1 MTSEI
6 IDNILKRIN
15 PELVNVLA
23 TQLSGTELNSILL
36 EVFNQKTSA
45 LTPPELLNQY
55 QKNRFV
61 KPADLPVLKMKR
73 MELDILELF
82 ERHSFPAIELSP
94 VAILGSCSVVG
105 PVNQKKV
112 LSALRGTEV
121 IADSTNAIAL
131 HACDLKQRNEVPHSL
146 SPVWMR
152 CCNIQRHLRTQ
163 VMRGKGFR
171 PHFKIGCLVTC
182 GTDSGNFEFE
192 KVALY
197 EHLRAMKH
205 LFSGY
210 FKVEEVSFRLLPR
223 AGYANSADLLSRTAE
238 YLKSED
244 PGIRL
249 SIVEQPANQN
259 QYYKGIQYKVDIRV
273 NGEAYEIGDGGFV
286 DWTQQLLQNKKER
299 MLSTGFGLDLMYR
312 ILSGEL

>member
-1 MTSEI
+1 MASEI
-6 IDNILKRIN
+6 ISNILKRIN

-36 EVFNQKTSA
+36 EVFKQKAST
-45 LTPPELLNQY
+45 LTPPGLLNQY
-55 QKNRFV
+55 QNNRFV

-82 ERHSFPAIELSP
+82 ERHSFRAIELSP

-121 IADSTNAIAL
+121 MADSTNALAL
-131 HACDLKQRNEVPHSL
+131 HACDLKQRNEIPHATP
-146 SPVWMR
+146 PVWMR

-163 VMRGKGFR
+163 AISAKGFR

-182 GTDSGNFEFE
+182 GSDSGNFEFE
-192 KVALY
+192 KVSLN
-197 EHLRAMKH
+197 EHMQIMKH
-205 LFSGY
+205 LFAGY
-210 FKVEEVSFRLLPR
+210 FKVEEISFRILPR
-223 AGYANSADLLSRTAE
+223 AGYANTKDLLSRTSE
-238 YLKSED
+238 YFKNED

-249 SIVEQPANQN
+249 SIVEQTANQN

-273 NGEAYEIGDGGFV
+273 NGKVYEIGDGGFV